1 MKEFQIFRFEEIADP
16 QHPYAIGDGDHGA
29 ISTKCYQD
37 FGIPY
42 IRVGDM
48 VDGKISLEK
57 IMGFFFKIFNLLF
70 RDFERSIITGIGSF
84 PFPWLSSDG
93 LSFSA
98 VLLPIK
104 IASQLERSSC
114 TDCLEFSLVIHLDKP
129 FDSAIN
135 PSRVNAALI
144 II

>member
-1 MKEFQIFRFEEIADP
+1 MKDFQIFRFEEIADP

-57 IMGFFFKIFNLLF
+57 MVYIPEEVHSKN
-70 RDFERSIITGIGSF
+70 
-84 PFPWLSSDG
+84 
-93 LSFSA
+93 
-98 VLLPIK
+98 
-104 IASQLERSSC
+104 
-114 TDCLEFSLVIHLDKP
+114 IHQ
-129 FDSAIN
+129 
-135 PSRVNAALI
+135 
-144 II
+144 